1 MNIRVPTSVAVASI
15 FLLLVGFVLAFAY
28 GVAVVRYK
36 LPPYEMIA
44 DVEEAL
50 RWTADRTTEREP
62 WYYSSTA
69 RTETIY
75 STEGAPKSGLNLV
88 TSVAPDNTLSLKVV
102 DMAGE
107 LVHSWPV
114 DWFDIWPDA
123 SHLPPQDVPKM
134 RPGTHL
140 HGMLLLPDGDILF
153 NFEKL
158 GLVRMGLC
166 GDVRWKLPYQTHHS
180 VFMDDAGSLWV
191 SAMRWH
197 TETMPNYPAH
207 VPPIREPVVLKV
219 SPEGELLE
227 EISVFDLLAEN
238 DYRALHN
245 MRAGAKSNTVTGDSL
260 HLNDVE
266 VFPGSMEEG
275 FFKHGDIVISLR
287 NIHTVIVFDPATR
300 KIKLLKV
307 GGFIRQHDPDF
318 IDGNT
323 LMIFDNNTI
332 GPQSFGQQSRI
343 LLFDAQ
349 KDELSVKYTGSPDN
363 PFYTYIMG
371 KQQLLENGNLLIS
384 DSINGRAFEVNEAGE
399 IVWEF
404 VNLVGEGRVG
414 IVEEVE
420 RLPESYRHIFEIT
433 DCIN

>member
-1 MNIRVPTSVAVASI
+1 
-15 FLLLVGFVLAFAY
+15 
-28 GVAVVRYK
+28 
-36 LPPYEMIA
+36 
-44 DVEEAL
+44 
-50 RWTADRTTEREP
+50 
-62 WYYSSTA
+62 
-69 RTETIY
+69 
-75 STEGAPKSGLNLV
+75 
-88 TSVAPDNTLSLKVV
+88 
-102 DMAGE
+102 MAGE